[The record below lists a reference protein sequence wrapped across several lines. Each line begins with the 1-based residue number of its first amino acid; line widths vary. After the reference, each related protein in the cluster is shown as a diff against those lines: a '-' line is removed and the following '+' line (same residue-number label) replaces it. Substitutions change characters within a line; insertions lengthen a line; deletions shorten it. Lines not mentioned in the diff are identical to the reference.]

1 MFFSNDRNIIEEIM
15 EHLLNENKNLC
26 CAMQKFKK
34 SIKDIVNY
42 IVFKSTDYCTKCS
55 KVKI

>member
-1 MFFSNDRNIIEEIM
+1 MKMFFSNDRSVVEEIM

-26 CAMQKFKK
+26 SAMEKFKK

-42 IVFKSTDYCTKCS
+42 ILFKSTAQNVRK
-55 KVKI
+55 